1 MEKQEHPQE
10 EVRIPRVDRGE
21 PKSDLIEPAQLPETP
36 LQDSGCLYIAS
47 RQSSEVQVADLGARL
62 ADRANELAAEIGREY
77 RSEAISKA
85 LFENYFNAAKHGM
98 EYNGGPIQIQWVLG
112 AETCTLV
119 VADEDERVRQDF
131 DPLYY
136 AKMPMEEFFEQDF
149 EHPPGGH
156 LGIVKLVGR
165 RAPGEETEG
174 YILQNDISWDRIEN
188 QNGERVGTKVK
199 WTVRS
204 LALDTTCPT
213 T

>member
-1 MEKQEHPQE
+1 MDI
-10 EVRIPRVDRGE
+10 VE
-21 PKSDLIEPAQLPETP
+21 PVQLPETSV
-36 LQDSGCLYIAS
+36 QDSNCLYVAS
-47 RQSSEVQVADLGARL
+47 RQGSEVQVADFGVRL
-62 ADRANELAAEIGREY
+62 ADRANELAADIGREY

-85 LFENYFNAAKHGM
+85 LFESYFNAAKHGM
-98 EYNGGPIQIQWVLG
+98 QYGGGPILIQWVLG

-131 DPLYY
+131 DPLRY
-136 AKMPMEEFFEQDF
+136 ARMSLEEFLEQDF

-174 YILQNDISWDRIEN
+174 YILPGDITWDRIEN
-188 QNGERVGTKVK
+188 QNGERVGTKVT

-204 LALDTTCPT
+204 AVPKN
-213 T
+213 

>member
-1 MEKQEHPQE
+1 MQEQEHPQE
-10 EVRIPRVDRGE
+10 EVRIPRVETGE
-21 PKSDLIEPAQLPETP
+21 PPSDIIEPVQLLEI
-36 LQDSGCLYIAS
+36 LLRDSGCLYVAS
-47 RQSSEVQVADLGARL
+47 RQSSEAHVADFGERL
-62 ADRANELAAEIGREY
+62 AGRANELAAEVGREY

-98 EYNGGPIQIQWVLG
+98 EYNGGPIRIQWALG
-112 AETCTLV
+112 ARTCTLV
-119 VADEDERVRQDF
+119 VVDKDERVRQDF

-136 AKMPMEEFFEQDF
+136 AKMPMEEFLEQDF

-174 YILQNDISWDRIEN
+174 YILPNDITWDRIEN
-188 QNGERVGTKVK
+188 PNGGRVGTKVT

-204 LALDTTCPT
+204 LAAPTTCPAQ
-213 T
+213 